1 MVMSL
6 IIDELHFV
14 NTDLVIDARSRLAG
28 RLRSIWAANGRNL
41 LFIATIASNTY
52 DAACATF
59 QALPWNRG
67 RDKRQN
73 SLSFHKL
80 MPSLVKILPLL
91 GYFAEPKVLLC
102 KISMARDDQ
111 YQRYATI
118 V

>member
-1 MVMSL
+1 MVISL

-14 NTDLVIDARSRLAG
+14 NTDLVIDARSRFTG

-52 DAACATF
+52 DAACAAF
-59 QALPWNRG
+59 QALPWIRG

-80 MPSLVKILPLL
+80 LPTLVEILSFP
-91 GYFAEPKVLLC
+91 G
-102 KISMARDDQ
+102 
-111 YQRYATI
+111 
-118 V
+118 